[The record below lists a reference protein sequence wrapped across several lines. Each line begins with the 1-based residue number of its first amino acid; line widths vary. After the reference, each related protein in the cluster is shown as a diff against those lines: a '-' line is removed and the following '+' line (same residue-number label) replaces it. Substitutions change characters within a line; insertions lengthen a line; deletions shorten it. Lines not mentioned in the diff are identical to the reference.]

1 MLSALP
7 PEELRRLVLEAV
19 DPYVDRDILARQVA
33 REVLRGCA
41 GQIRH
46 ACGTA
51 SLRAGCTE
59 AEIIAMIL
67 RRWRYAP
74 GENLARWTKQELAN
88 ELVDGEDGR
97 ERYEAYGRVALHNG
111 RPAPGSRPCA
121 EASVAPATT
130 ARRPGRKPA
139 RFRCRWCRC
148 PCSTECG
155 SAPEFVETHA
165 HDLRTAL
172 GVAPG
177 SRTRA

>member
-1 MLSALP
+1 MRRLFNRCRLLSALP

-59 AEIIAMIL
+59 AEIIAMNL

-111 RPAPGSRPCA
+111 RPAPGSRPLCGGVGC
-121 EASVAPATT
+121 SGHDSATPWPET
-130 ARRPGRKPA
+130 RA
-139 RFRCRWCRC
+139 RFRAQG
-148 PCSTECG
+148 PYID
-155 SAPEFVETHA
+155 AQ
-165 HDLRTAL
+165 
-172 GVAPG
+172 
-177 SRTRA
+177 